1 MLGLPMLELPKLW
14 VLCAA
19 TLEQRRDVRDMA
31 VIYFLPD
38 FFHLSSVLAQLQ
50 REQRDRQ
57 AAQGEAADNGG
68 VEAGVAGNGEEAAA
82 HGAGDAGTGI
92 GGEEVPVAIPQYF
105 EQLVA
110 QLRNHPTVLPT
121 TMLGL
126 TNIDK
131 NEAIVVRTT
140 MASQQLGISPQ
151 QIVREIA
158 YCSNHCFGRGER
170 KFRFKVQGG
179 YQQANCL
186 GVYLGCLPATLKQ
199 DLKTLIEAQLPDVQV
214 PLAARGGGVPP
225 AAVPRDPLAVEVQVP
240 LGGVPPA
247 AVPRDPLAGEVQV
260 PLAAHGGN
268 GGGVPPGGVEAGGA
282 AVGVPNPPP
291 ASPPARRGRG
301 GRGRGGG
308 QIEVLQHQEE
318 ASPPP
323 QDLEEGMGLSPDCQG
338 PS

>member
-1 MLGLPMLELPKLW
+1 MLELPKLW

-82 HGAGDAGTGI
+82 HGAGEAGTGI

-105 EQLVA
+105 QQLVA

-151 QIVREIA
+151 QIP
-158 YCSNHCFGRGER
+158 
-170 KFRFKVQGG
+170 
-179 YQQANCL
+179 NCL
-186 GVYLGCLPATLKQ
+186 TSRS
-199 DLKTLIEAQLPDVQV
+199 
-214 PLAARGGGVPP
+214 PLLLV
-225 AAVPRDPLAVEVQVP
+225 VVVSL
-240 LGGVPPA
+240 
-247 AVPRDPLAGEVQV
+247 
-260 PLAAHGGN
+260 
-268 GGGVPPGGVEAGGA
+268 
-282 AVGVPNPPP
+282 
-291 ASPPARRGRG
+291 
-301 GRGRGGG
+301 
-308 QIEVLQHQEE
+308 
-318 ASPPP
+318 
-323 QDLEEGMGLSPDCQG
+323 LSLM
-338 PS
+338 SK